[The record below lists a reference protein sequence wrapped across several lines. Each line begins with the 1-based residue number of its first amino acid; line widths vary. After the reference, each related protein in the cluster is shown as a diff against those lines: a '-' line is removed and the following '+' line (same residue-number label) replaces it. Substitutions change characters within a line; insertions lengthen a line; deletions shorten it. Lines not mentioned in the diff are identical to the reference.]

1 MDPENQTQVKNI
13 TERAEQDKV
22 LRSDIIVVLG
32 ASDLDGVMISA
43 ETVTTGDPS
52 FSGPL
57 AGVSL
62 GLPVYHILE
71 PEVRAAVPEDVYE
84 ENVGI
89 WALAVEPERI
99 EKIGQE
105 LKALREKAYANA

>member
-13 TERAEQDKV
+13 TERAEKDKV

-105 LKALREKAYANA
+105 LKALREKNV

>member
-13 TERAEQDKV
+13 TERAEKDKV
-22 LRSDIIVVLG
+22 PRSNIIVVLG

-89 WALAVEPERI
+89 WALAVEPERL

-105 LKALREKAYANA
+105 LKALREKNV

>member
-1 MDPENQTQVKNI
+1 MEPETQTRVKNI
-13 TERAEQDKV
+13 KERAEKDKV
-22 LRSDIIVVLG
+22 PRSDIIVVLG

-84 ENVGI
+84 ENIGI
-89 WALAVEPERI
+89 WALAVEPEKI

-105 LKALREKAYANA
+105 LKALREKSPANA

>member
-13 TERAEQDKV
+13 AERAERDKIS
-22 LRSDIIVVLG
+22 RSDIIVVLG

-71 PEVRAAVPEDVYE
+71 PEVRAVVPEDVYE

-89 WALAVEPERI
+89 WALAVEQEKI
-99 EKIGQE
+99 DKIGQE
-105 LKALREKAYANA
+105 LKTLREKK

>member
-1 MDPENQTQVKNI
+1 MDPENQAQIKNI
-13 TERAEQDKV
+13 AEQAEET
-22 LRSDIIVVLG
+22 RISHGDILVVLG
-32 ASDLDGVMISA
+32 ASDLDGALISA
-43 ETVTTGDPS
+43 ETVTSGDPS

-71 PEVRAAVPEDVYE
+71 PKIREAIPKDIYE

-89 WALAVEPERI
+89 WALAIEPEKI
-99 EKIGQE
+99 EQIGKE
-105 LKALREKAYANA
+105 FETIRKKTSTGA

>member
-1 MDPENQTQVKNI
+1 
-13 TERAEQDKV
+13 
-22 LRSDIIVVLG
+22 
-32 ASDLDGVMISA
+32 
-43 ETVTTGDPS
+43 VTTGDPS

-105 LKALREKAYANA
+105 LKALREKNV

>member
-1 MDPENQTQVKNI
+1 MDPENQNQVKNI
-13 TERAEQDKV
+13 TERAEKDKV
-22 LRSDIIVVLG
+22 PRSDIIVVLG

-71 PEVRAAVPEDVYE
+71 PDVRAAVPEDVYE

-89 WALAVEPERI
+89 WALAVEPERL

-105 LKALREKAYANA
+105 LKALREKNV

>member
-1 MDPENQTQVKNI
+1 
-13 TERAEQDKV
+13 
-22 LRSDIIVVLG
+22 
-32 ASDLDGVMISA
+32 
-43 ETVTTGDPS
+43 
-52 FSGPL
+52 
-57 AGVSL
+57 L

-89 WALAVEPERI
+89 WALAVEPERL

-105 LKALREKAYANA
+105 LKALREKNV

>member
-13 TERAEQDKV
+13 TERAEKDKV
-22 LRSDIIVVLG
+22 PRSNIIVVLG

-89 WALAVEPERI
+89 WTLAVEPERL

-105 LKALREKAYANA
+105 LKALREKA

>member
-13 TERAEQDKV
+13 TERAEKDKV

>member
-13 TERAEQDKV
+13 TERAEKDKIP
-22 LRSDIIVVLG
+22 RSDIIVVLG

-89 WALAVEPERI
+89 WTLAVEPERI

-105 LKALREKAYANA
+105 LKALREKPPANA